1 MTPPFK
7 ELIAAIHAHERFA
20 ITAHVGPDGDAIGSG
35 LALRAA
41 LEEMG
46 KQAVVLSTDGV
57 PPSCRFLAHQEMVL
71 RELPRG
77 FKPQCVFVLDCDGTP
92 ERVAAPY
99 DIIETAPFRIL
110 IDHHRSSRPIFEVNW
125 IDITQPATAM
135 MVYDLIAQLPVQ
147 ISPEMA
153 EALLC
158 GLSTDTGHFRFTNT
172 TPESL
177 RAAAHLVEK
186 GADPALVAF
195 KLFDERSFES
205 TRLLGVALSKM
216 ESACEG
222 QLMWTALGASDF
234 ESGGA
239 GDDASENV
247 VNYLRNV
254 RGVRMAIIFRERTDA
269 DGVTATRISVRSESD
284 LRADLFC
291 GKFGGGG
298 HAAAA
303 GCRVRGKPFEESV
316 RMVVETARDWINEE
330 HEVLC
335 EDDVTETE

>member
-1 MTPPFK
+1 MPPFN
-7 ELIAAIHAHERFA
+7 ELIAAIHAHERFV

-35 LALRAA
+35 LALRMA
-41 LEEMG
+41 LEQMG
-46 KQAVVLSTDGV
+46 KKAVVISTDGV
-57 PPSCRFLAHQEMVL
+57 PPSCRFLSQQETVL
-71 RELPRG
+71 RELPQG

-92 ERVAAPY
+92 ERVAAPQGVV
-99 DIIETAPFRIL
+99 ETAPFRIL

-125 IDITQPATAM
+125 IDITQPATAL
-135 MVYDLIAQLPVQ
+135 MVYELITKMPVQ
-147 ISPEMA
+147 FSPEMA
-153 EALLC
+153 ESLLC

-177 RAAAHLVEK
+177 RAAAHLVEE

-216 ESACEG
+216 ESTCEG
-222 QLMWTALGASDF
+222 QLMWTALGTSDF
-234 ESGGA
+234 ESGGT
-239 GDDASENV
+239 GDEASENV

-254 RGVRMAIIFRERTDA
+254 RGVRMAIIFRERRDEN
-269 DGVTATRISVRSESD
+269 GTATRISVRSESE

-303 GCRVRGKPFEESV
+303 GCRVRNEPFEQSV
-316 RMVVETARDWINEE
+316 RMVVEAARDWINEE
-330 HEVLC
+330 HES
-335 EDDVTETE
+335 TS

>member
-1 MTPPFK
+1 MRPPFK
-7 ELIAAIHAHERFA
+7 EIIAAIHAHERFV

-35 LALRAA
+35 LALCMA
-41 LEEMG
+41 LEAMD
-46 KQAVVLSTDGV
+46 KQAIVLSSDGV
-57 PPSCRFLAHQEMVL
+57 PPSCRFLSRHETVL
-71 RELPRG
+71 RELPPG
-77 FKPQCVFVLDCDGTP
+77 FKQQCVFVLDCDGTP

-110 IDHHRSSRPIFEVNW
+110 IDHHRSSQPIFEVNW
-125 IDITQPATAM
+125 LDIAQPATALM
-135 MVYDLIAQLPVQ
+135 IYELIRELPVEL
-147 ISPEMA
+147 SAEMA

-177 RAAAHLVEK
+177 HAAAHLVEK

-216 ESACEG
+216 ESACDG
-222 QLMWTALGASDF
+222 QLMWTALGKSDF
-234 ESGGA
+234 EGGRT
-239 GDDASENV
+239 GDEASENV
-247 VNYLRNV
+247 VNYLRNI
-254 RGVRMAIIFRERTDA
+254 RGVRMAIIFREREDT
-269 DGVTATRISVRSESD
+269 DGVTAARISVRSESE

-303 GCRVRGKPFEESV
+303 GCRVRGKPFGQSV
-316 RMVVETARDWINEE
+316 RMIVEAARDWINEE
-330 HEVLC
+330 RESTL
-335 EDDVTETE
+335 